1 MKSVVRNVGLFLA
14 AVCLTVIISRE
25 PIQAQTVTPTLD
37 TATTISTAQDHDLL
51 AQAAVPA
58 HLEALDQQKV
68 VEAVPLIE
76 QTWEKEYEDYFGTN
90 FSDKSITVKEIAD
103 ILGKIA
109 AQTGKKPALLYAVG
123 RSQQLDL
130 VAITPEGQPI
140 HKRVSEAK
148 QEDLLNQVQELANSL
163 TNIRLRRTTRY
174 LPSAQKLYQW
184 MVAPLEADFKAQSI
198 DTLIFC
204 MGGGLRALPLAALHD
219 GKQFLVEKYSIARLP
234 AFKLT
239 DTAYTEIKNSQVMA
253 MGASEFKDL
262 DPLPAV
268 PVELSAITQNL
279 WQGKSFLNQ
288 EFTLANLESQR
299 QQPINIIHLA
309 THADFRPGIPSN
321 SFIQLWDTKLTVDQM
336 RQLRWNN
343 PPIELLVLSA
353 CKTAIGDKQAE
364 MGFAGLALQSG
375 VKSVVASLWNVSD
388 EGTLGLMA
396 EFYRALKTAPTK
408 SEALRQAQIAMLK
421 GQIRLQN
428 GQLLS
433 SRGTIPLPPELAG
446 LENDDLSYP
455 YYWAAFT
462 VVGNPW

>member
-1 MKSVVRNVGLFLA
+1 VA
-14 AVCLTVIISRE
+14 
-25 PIQAQTVTPTLD
+25 
-37 TATTISTAQDHDLL
+37 
-51 AQAAVPA
+51 
-58 HLEALDQQKV
+58 
-68 VEAVPLIE
+68 EAVPLIE
-76 QTWEKEYEDYFGTN
+76 QTWEKDYEDYFGTN

-103 ILGKIA
+103 TLGKIA
-109 AQTGKKPALLYAVG
+109 AQTGKKPALLYAVP
-123 RSQQLDL
+123 RSQQLEL
-130 VAITPEGQPI
+130 VVITPEGQPI
-140 HKRVSEAK
+140 HKRVSQAK

-163 TNIRLRRTTRY
+163 TNIRLRKTTRY
-174 LPSAQKLYQW
+174 LPSAQQLYQW
-184 MVAPLEADFKAQSI
+184 MVAPLEADLKAQSI

-219 GKQFLVEKYSIARLP
+219 GQQFLVEKYSVARIP

-239 DTAYTEIKNSQVMA
+239 DTTYTDLKNSQVMA

-268 PVELSAITQNL
+268 PVELSAITKNL

-299 QQPINIIHLA
+299 QQPVNIIHLA
-309 THADFRPGIPSN
+309 THADFRPGVPSN
-321 SFIQLWDTKLTVDQM
+321 SFIQLWDTKLTVDKM
-336 RQLRWNN
+336 RQLPWNN
-343 PPIELLVLSA
+343 PPVELLVLSA

-364 MGFAGLALQSG
+364 MGFAGLALQSR

-396 EFYRALKTAPTK
+396 EFYRDLKTAPTK

-421 GQIRLQN
+421 GQIRLEK
-428 GQLLS
+428 GELRS

>member
-68 VEAVPLIE
+68 VEALPLIE

-123 RSQQLDL
+123 RSQQLEL

-219 GKQFLVEKYSIARLP
+219 GKQFLVEKYGVARLP

-239 DTAYTEIKNSQVMA
+239 DTAYTDLKNSQVMA

-268 PVELSAITQNL
+268 PVELSAITNNL